1 MITSRWRLILA
12 ALILAVGFA
21 ASGFI
26 AYSRL
31 HARTGT
37 YEAEIAPIVERYNS
51 IVRRWNAF
59 VDEFNAYTPP
69 AEGQPDRLATN
80 GVTLT
85 NRLATDAQLAIA
97 QWNAVTP
104 PTRLTESH
112 RLASEAMRVTQS
124 AFLEMSM
131 YLEEIAMHGVAFSDR
146 TEAASLKLAQAS
158 ELLDR
163 ARASARAAAR

>member
-1 MITSRWRLILA
+1 VSRWRILLAVLILA
-12 ALILAVGFA
+12 AGFG
-21 ASGFI
+21 ASGLI

-31 HARTGT
+31 HARTGA
-37 YEAEIAPIVERYNS
+37 YEAQIAPIVESYNS

-59 VDEFNAYTPP
+59 VDDFNAYTPP
-69 AEGQPDRLATN
+69 ADGQPDRFATN
-80 GVTLT
+80 SLTLT
-85 NRLATDAQLAIA
+85 DGLATDAQLAIA
-97 QWNAVTP
+97 RWNAVTP
-104 PTRLTESH
+104 PPRLTESH

-124 AFLEMSM
+124 AFLEMSL

-163 ARASARAAAR
+163 ARASAREAAR